1 MWSLHV
7 CESPHTIHINASALC
22 IVDISVRLK
31 TSSFVFSLSL
41 VLVWQVQFCRLC
53 FVREMDTTLK
63 GLHSIAAKASLN
75 LHLGTIPVR
84 VVSGWSCPIV
94 IIGLN
99 QSSYTGARTEHGNG
113 LKG

>member
-84 VVSGWSCPIV
+84 VGSVWSNSDNKADSVQLCW
-94 IIGLN
+94 
-99 QSSYTGARTEHGNG
+99 SWDRA
-113 LKG
+113 